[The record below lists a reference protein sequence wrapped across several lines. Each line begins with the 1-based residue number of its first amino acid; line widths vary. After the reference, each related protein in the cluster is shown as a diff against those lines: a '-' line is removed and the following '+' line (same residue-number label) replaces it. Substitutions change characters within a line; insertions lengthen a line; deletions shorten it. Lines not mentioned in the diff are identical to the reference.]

1 MTVKL
6 LSNFIIAV
14 KI

>member
-6 LSNFIIAV
+6 LSNFISAV